1 MIDMNLTS
9 MSDLTF
15 LLLITFIITFPMIE
29 QGIQV
34 KLPSGKSATLDPQ
47 KETSVVTVDRDGRVF
62 LGEEMLAVEDLE
74 PALAARLAAN
84 PDLRLVIRGDEG
96 VHYGRVVEVGR
107 IARKVGIERM
117 AFATSGEE

>member
-34 KLPSGKSATLDPQ
+34 KLPSGKSSTIDPQ
-47 KETSVVTVDRDGRVF
+47 KETSVVTVDREGRIY
-62 LGEEMLAVEDLE
+62 LGEDLVSAEALE
-74 PALAARLAAN
+74 PALAARFAAN

-96 VHYGRVVEVGR
+96 VNYGKVVEVGR
-107 IARKVGIERM
+107 IARKIGIERM